1 MKNAV
6 LPRFVVLEMIRD
18 IAAEEEKGGHFFA
31 AQFHKIYLHR
41 YENVSILFADIKG
54 FTGAP
59 TCCYFRLLTFFSKEL
74 LQRRVGS
81 FESVFK
87 FRGRLRYQQE
97 YPGRGF
103 IHLVDQITPVSR
115 LIVTIYFL

>member
-1 MKNAV
+1 MKNVV

-59 TCCYFRLLTFFSKEL
+59 TTMLLFLRGEVPTRVPWPRLHS
-74 LQRRVGS
+74 
-81 FESVFK
+81 
-87 FRGRLRYQQE
+87 
-97 YPGRGF
+97 
-103 IHLVDQITPVSR
+103 
-115 LIVTIYFL
+115 LIVTIKIFINLTFDSFGQPVLGAGTGARSQRFIRQIR

>member
-59 TCCYFRLLTFFSKEL
+59 TCCYFRLLTFFSRNCCRDEWGCL
-74 LQRRVGS
+74 GPFS
-81 FESVFK
+81 NSED
-87 FRGRLRYQQE
+87 G
-97 YPGRGF
+97 
-103 IHLVDQITPVSR
+103 
-115 LIVTIYFL
+115 